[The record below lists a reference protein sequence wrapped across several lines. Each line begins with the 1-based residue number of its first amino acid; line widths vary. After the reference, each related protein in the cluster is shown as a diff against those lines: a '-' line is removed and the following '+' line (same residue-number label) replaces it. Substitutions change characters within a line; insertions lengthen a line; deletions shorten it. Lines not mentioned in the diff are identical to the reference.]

1 MIGGHS
7 LVTKS
12 PIYLVWML
20 HWSRTHVSDGTDN
33 DMCESRARTV
43 RHSVGMVGGQ
53 SSVTLHRLCELKY
66 AGAQGTVLQHFLRHD
81 TTSRVDSTAQKT
93 KITIFHS
100 FRSR

>member
-1 MIGGHS
+1 MVIGGHN
-7 LVTKS
+7 LLTKS

-20 HWSRTHVSDGTDN
+20 NWSPEHMYRPVPTSN
-33 DMCESRARTV
+33 FESRARTV
-43 RHSVGMVGGQ
+43 RHSTGMVGGQ

-93 KITIFHS
+93 KIA
-100 FRSR
+100 